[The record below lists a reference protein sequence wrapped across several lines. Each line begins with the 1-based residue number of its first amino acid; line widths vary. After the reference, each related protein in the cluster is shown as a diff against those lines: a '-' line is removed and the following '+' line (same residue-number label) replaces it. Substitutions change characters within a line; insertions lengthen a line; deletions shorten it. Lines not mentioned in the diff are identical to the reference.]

1 MSTSKR
7 IHPTA
12 AGGIAPAGVPED
24 LHKIKA
30 AAQARGLSEE
40 YLRRIVEERR
50 IPSWKI
56 GKYRMLSLEDLDRYI
71 ARGFTPAQG
80 VGA

>member
-50 IPSWKI
+50 IPSWKL
-56 GKYRMLSLEDLDRYI
+56 GKYRLVSLADLDAYI
-71 ARGFTPAQG
+71 SAGYTPAQA
-80 VGA
+80 VNA